1 MGRIELMA
9 KGPFS
14 CYTRAIMKTI
24 KAIFSDRGLRNR
36 ILFVVFILVITR
48 VLATIPIPEIDASA
62 LSGLLSQN
70 GFLGLLNILSGGGI
84 ASFSIVML
92 GVGPYITAS
101 IIMQLSTVL
110 SPRLKEMYQEEGDAG
125 RRRFVQYGRLLALP
139 LAIVQGYAL
148 LTLLARQN
156 VIPQMDP
163 MTMSIN
169 LAIITAGTMLMMWLG
184 EQINER
190 GIGNGVSL
198 IIFAGIVAALPQSLS
213 QYFLTFTVADIPT
226 LVGLVVL
233 VLAVTSGIVFVT
245 EAERPVPITYAR
257 QAKMGASNGLGA
269 ATYLPLRLN
278 QAGVVPIIFAIS
290 ILIFPQLIAQL
301 FATSGNAGLQ
311 SAARTIGEILA
322 NQWIYG
328 GVYFVLVV
336 AFTYFYTAVTFDPE
350 KTAENLQ
357 KNGAFIPGYRPGTAT
372 AEHIGYILARV
383 TFFGAFF
390 LGVVAVLPVIVQAIT
405 GLTAIQVGGTSLL
418 IAVSVILDVIKK
430 IDAQLSM
437 REY

>member
-1 MGRIELMA
+1 
-9 KGPFS
+9 
-14 CYTRAIMKTI
+14 MKTI

-36 ILFVVFILVITR
+36 IFFVLFILVITR
-48 VLATIPIPEIDASA
+48 FLAVIPIPEIDASK
-62 LSGLLSQN
+62 LSGLLAQN

-92 GVGPYITAS
+92 GVGPYITSS

-125 RRRFVQYGRLLALP
+125 RRRFVQYGRIISLP
-139 LAIVQGYAL
+139 LAMLQGFAL
-148 LTLLARQN
+148 LTLLVRQN
-156 VIPQMDP
+156 IIPHMSPVD
-163 MTMSIN
+163 MTTN
-169 LAIITAGTMLMMWLG
+169 LIIITAGTMLMMWLG
-184 EQINER
+184 EQINEK

-198 IIFAGIVAALPQSLS
+198 IIFAGIVAAIPTKIG
-213 QYFLTFTVADIPT
+213 QYFLTFSVQDIPT
-226 LVGLVVL
+226 LVALLLIVLVVI
-233 VLAVTSGIVFVT
+233 AGIVFVT
-245 EAERPVPITYAR
+245 EAERPVPVTYAR
-257 QAKMGASNGLGA
+257 QQKMGQANGLGA

-301 FATSGNAGLQ
+301 FATSSHAALQ
-311 SAARTIGEILA
+311 SLARTLNQLVA
-322 NQWIYG
+322 NQWVYG
-328 GVYFVLVV
+328 SVYFVLVV

-350 KTAENLQ
+350 RTAENLQ
-357 KNGAFIPGYRPGTAT
+357 KNGAFIPGYRPGIAT
-372 AEHIGYILARV
+372 AEHIGYILGRI

-390 LGVVAVLPVIVQAIT
+390 LGVVAVLPVIIQAVT
-405 GLTAIQVGGTSLL
+405 GLTAVQVGGTSLL

-437 REY
+437 KEY

>member
-1 MGRIELMA
+1 
-9 KGPFS
+9 
-14 CYTRAIMKTI
+14 MKTI

>member
-1 MGRIELMA
+1 
-9 KGPFS
+9 
-14 CYTRAIMKTI
+14 MKTI

-36 ILFVVFILVITR
+36 IFFVIFILVITR
-48 VLATIPIPEIDASA
+48 FLAVIPIPEINAEA
-62 LSGLLSQN
+62 LAGLLKNNS
-70 GFLGLLNILSGGGI
+70 FFGLLNILSGGGI

-125 RRRFVQYGRLLALP
+125 RRRFVQYGRLISLP
-139 LAIVQGYAL
+139 LAVMQGFAL
-148 LTLLARQN
+148 LTLLVRKDVLPA
-156 VIPQMDP
+156 
-163 MTMSIN
+163 MTSLEMTSNII
-169 LAIITAGTMLMMWLG
+169 IITAGTMLMMWLG

-198 IIFAGIVAALPQSLS
+198 IIFAGIVATVPQTLG
-213 QYFLTFTVADIPT
+213 QYFLTFDVSQIPT
-226 LVGLVVL
+226 LVGILVL
-233 VLAVTSGIVFVT
+233 VLAVISGIVFVT
-245 EAERPVPITYAR
+245 EAERPVPVTYAR
-257 QAKMGASNGLGA
+257 QTRMGQANGLRA
-269 ATYLPLRLN
+269 STYLPLRLN

-301 FATSGNAGLQ
+301 FATSNNGSLQ
-311 SAARTIGEILA
+311 AFARTLNELIA

-328 GVYFVLVV
+328 GVYFFLVV
-336 AFTYFYTAVTFDPE
+336 SFTYFYTAVTFDPDR
-350 KTAENLQ
+350 TAENLQ
-357 KNGAFIPGYRPGTAT
+357 KNGAFIPGFRPGLAT
-372 AEHIGYILARV
+372 AEHIGYILARI
-383 TFFGAFF
+383 TFFGAVF
-390 LGVVAVLPVIVQAIT
+390 LGTVAVLPVIVQAIT

-437 REY
+437 KEY

>member
-1 MGRIELMA
+1 
-9 KGPFS
+9 
-14 CYTRAIMKTI
+14 MKTI

-48 VLATIPIPEIDASA
+48 ILAVVPIPQIDASS
-62 LSGLLSQN
+62 LTNILTQN
-70 GFLGLLNILSGGGI
+70 SFLGLLNILSGGGI

-92 GVGPYITAS
+92 GVGPYITGS

-139 LAIVQGYAL
+139 LAVLQGFAL
-148 LTLLARQN
+148 LTLLSRQN
-156 VIPQMDP
+156 AIPHMTSVEMATNIVIV
-163 MTMSIN
+163 
-169 LAIITAGTMLMMWLG
+169 TAGTMLMMWLG
-184 EQINER
+184 EQINEK

-198 IIFAGIVAALPQSLS
+198 IIFAGIVAAIPQKLG
-213 QYFLTFTVADIPT
+213 QYFLTFTAADIPT
-226 LVGLVVL
+226 LVGILII
-233 VLAVTSGIVFVT
+233 VLAVIAGIVFVT
-245 EAERPVPITYAR
+245 EAERPVPVTYAR
-257 QAKMGASNGLGA
+257 QARPGQSTGLGA

-301 FATSGNAGLQ
+301 FSTSGSASLQ
-311 SAARTIGEILA
+311 SIARTVSQLVA

-328 GVYFVLVV
+328 GAYFILVV

-372 AEHIGYILARV
+372 AEHIGYILSRV
-383 TFFGAFF
+383 TFFGAVF
-390 LGVVAVLPVIVQAIT
+390 LGIVAVLPVVVQAVT
-405 GLTAIQVGGTSLL
+405 GLTAVQVGGTSLL

-430 IDAQLSM
+430 VDAHLFHLYSAC
-437 REY
+437 RTSTKFCGL

>member
-48 VLATIPIPEIDASA
+48 VLATVPIPEIDASA

-70 GFLGLLNILSGGGI
+70 QFLGLLNILSGGGI

-125 RRRFVQYGRLLALP
+125 RRRFVQYGRLLSLP

-233 VLAVTSGIVFVT
+233 ALAVTSGIVFVT

>member
-1 MGRIELMA
+1 
-9 KGPFS
+9 
-14 CYTRAIMKTI
+14 
-24 KAIFSDRGLRNR
+24 
-36 ILFVVFILVITR
+36 
-48 VLATIPIPEIDASA
+48 
-62 LSGLLSQN
+62 
-70 GFLGLLNILSGGGI
+70 
-84 ASFSIVML
+84 
-92 GVGPYITAS
+92 
-101 IIMQLSTVL
+101 
-110 SPRLKEMYQEEGDAG
+110 
-125 RRRFVQYGRLLALP
+125 
-139 LAIVQGYAL
+139 
-148 LTLLARQN
+148 
-156 VIPQMDP
+156 MDP

-301 FATSGNAGLQ
+301 FATSGNVGLQ
-311 SAARTIGEILA
+311 SAARTIGELLA

-357 KNGAFIPGYRPGTAT
+357 KNGAFIPGYRPGIAT
-372 AEHIGYILARV
+372 AEHIGYILGRV

-390 LGVVAVLPVIVQAIT
+390 LGVVAVLPVVVQAIT

-430 IDAQLSM
+430 VDAQLSM

>member
-1 MGRIELMA
+1 
-9 KGPFS
+9 
-14 CYTRAIMKTI
+14 MKTI

-48 VLATIPIPEIDASA
+48 ILAVVPIPQIDASS
-62 LSGLLSQN
+62 LTNILTQN
-70 GFLGLLNILSGGGI
+70 SFLGLLNILSGGGI

-92 GVGPYITAS
+92 GVGPYITGS

-139 LAIVQGYAL
+139 LAVLQGFAL
-148 LTLLARQN
+148 LTLLSRQN
-156 VIPQMDP
+156 AIPHMTSVEMATNIVIV
-163 MTMSIN
+163 
-169 LAIITAGTMLMMWLG
+169 TAGTMLMMWLG
-184 EQINER
+184 EQINEK

-198 IIFAGIVAALPQSLS
+198 IIFAGIVAAIPQKLG
-213 QYFLTFTVADIPT
+213 QYFLTFTAADIPT
-226 LVGLVVL
+226 LVGILII
-233 VLAVTSGIVFVT
+233 VLAVIAGIVFVT
-245 EAERPVPITYAR
+245 EAERPVPVTYAR
-257 QAKMGASNGLGA
+257 QARPGQSTGLGA

-301 FATSGNAGLQ
+301 FSTSGSASLQ
-311 SAARTIGEILA
+311 SIARTVSQLVA

-328 GVYFVLVV
+328 GAYFILVV

-372 AEHIGYILARV
+372 AEHIGYILSRV
-383 TFFGAFF
+383 TFFGAVF
-390 LGVVAVLPVIVQAIT
+390 LGIVAVLPVVVQAVT
-405 GLTAIQVGGTSLL
+405 GLTAVQVGGTSLL

-430 IDAQLSM
+430 VDAQLSM